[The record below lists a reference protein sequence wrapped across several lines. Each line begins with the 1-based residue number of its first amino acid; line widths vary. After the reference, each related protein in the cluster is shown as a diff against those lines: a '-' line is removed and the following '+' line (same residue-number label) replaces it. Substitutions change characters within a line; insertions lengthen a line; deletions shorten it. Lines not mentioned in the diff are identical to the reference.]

1 MGTAA
6 LWLRPRQ
13 VAHFSEQSHI
23 RCFAEEYT
31 KCENCIRERAYH
43 LWEADGRPKGREQD
57 YWEQAE
63 AMASKEE
70 SEE

>member
-1 MGTAA
+1 VGTAA

-13 VAHFSEQSHI
+13 VAPEQSHI

-31 KCENCIRERAYH
+31 ERENCNRERTYH
-43 LWEADGRPKGREQD
+43 LWGEDGRPKGREQE

-63 AMASKEE
+63 AMVSQEE